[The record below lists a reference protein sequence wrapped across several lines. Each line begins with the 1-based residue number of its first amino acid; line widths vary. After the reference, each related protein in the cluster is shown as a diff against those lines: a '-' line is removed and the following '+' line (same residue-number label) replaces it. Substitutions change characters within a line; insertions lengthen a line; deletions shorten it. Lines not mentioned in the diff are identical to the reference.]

1 MPLAT
6 HVLLVR
12 HGQSKGNAERRF
24 GGHTATPLSARGR
37 DQAAATARTLKSE
50 SITVIFSSDLA
61 RALDTA
67 RPLANMTG
75 LAVHGTTAFRER
87 DVGVMEGLTF
97 EDAAQ
102 QHPEQYAA
110 LLHRDFEH
118 VLSGGESYRQLLD
131 RARQKLDEI
140 IEEHR
145 GGRVAVFS
153 HTGTI
158 CILALH
164 LMGALDAPEL
174 KPVWIS
180 SANCGTMVL
189 SAYSQSTIHVISLRC
204 NSHVCRLLYLA
215 LNAETK
221 FHSPHSA
228 VRIAGAPASSG
239 MSLMLIEPM
248 NVRP

>member
-1 MPLAT
+1 MPVVTNAT
-6 HVLLVR
+6 NVFLVR

-37 DQAAATARTLKSE
+37 NQAVATAHTLKSE
-50 SITVIFSSDLA
+50 SLTAIYSSDLA
-61 RALDTA
+61 RAMETA
-67 RPLANMTG
+67 KPLSNMTG
-75 LAVHGTTAFRER
+75 LVINGTTAFRER

-110 LLHRDFEH
+110 LLRRDFDY
-118 VLSGGESYRQLLD
+118 VMSGGESYRQLLD

-140 IEEHR
+140 IEENR
-145 GGRVAVFS
+145 GGRIAVFS

-180 SANCGTMVL
+180 SANCGITRFELRNDGFVRVL
-189 SAYSQSTIHVISLRC
+189 AINDTTHLVSI
-204 NSHVCRLLYLA
+204 
-215 LNAETK
+215 
-221 FHSPHSA
+221 
-228 VRIAGAPASSG
+228 
-239 MSLMLIEPM
+239 
-248 NVRP
+248 